1 VTRLTGRNVPELSS
15 FGEAANGELY
25 AVGYGGGLYALR

>member
-1 VTRLTGRNVPELSS
+1 VHGRVGALSS

-25 AVGYGGGLYALR
+25 ALSYRGALYALR